1 MKIKQKDAVYQAI
14 TSVLAE
20 EGVHFED
27 GMNVGSDMTKERRS
41 TVSNILVAGFQGG
54 TIELDKVY
62 ETESALRSYVSGL
75 ISNWIRKDTRLNGNT
90 KYVAKNPGS
99 RFGASDDQLKA
110 LKALYAQTTS
120 EADRAEIQGFI
131 DARTREISA
140 SKAPKVNISHL
151 PTALHKYIVR
161 A

>member
-110 LKALYAQTTS
+110 LRALLSQTTD
-120 EADRAEIQGFI
+120 ETERTEIQGYI
-131 DARTREISA
+131 DARLTELKK
-140 SKAPKVNISHL
+140 SKAPTISVEALPEALRHL
-151 PTALHKYIVR
+151 VK
-161 A
+161 